1 MNIFASEAAIIIYLI
16 IAILAIFALVV
27 LLNISLKRKRTVE
40 RVSESRFA
48 MLTEIDKN
56 LESYTPSEPNNE
68 MNLKDFCE
76 DFRAYAASV
85 HHLYYSVEDV
95 RKFVANLTVSH
106 IMILQGMS
114 GTGKTS
120 LAYAFG
126 NYVKNDPVI
135 VPVQPMWKER
145 TDLIGYYN
153 EFTKKF
159 NETPFL
165 KKLYEANYKND
176 IYITILDE
184 MNIARI
190 EYYFAEFLSLL
201 EIPNPDG
208 RWLEVVSD
216 MWKNDPKKLENG
228 MLKLPKNMWFIG
240 TANNDD
246 STFSVSDKVYDRAMV
261 MNLDKKALSFDAEY
275 NDKGHVSFDDFE
287 RMASDAR
294 NNYKLSDLGYE
305 SIKKLDEYLQEHFF
319 ISFGNRI
326 MKQINAYIPAFI
338 ACGGSEAM
346 ALDDIIAKKIIR
358 KLEGQNS
365 NVLKRG
371 KEDLINVVNEA
382 FGENN
387 MPTTIASIERIVSN
401 AK

>member
-1 MNIFASEAAIIIYLI
+1 MSIFASEGAIIIYLI
-16 IAILAIFALVV
+16 IAILAIVTLVILINV
-27 LLNISLKRKRTVE
+27 SLTKKKTVE
-40 RVSESRFA
+40 RISESRFA
-48 MLTEIDKN
+48 MLTEIDKEYVNYEPKEPN
-56 LESYTPSEPNNE
+56 LEID
-68 MNLKDFCE
+68 LKDFCE
-76 DFRAYAASV
+76 GFRNYAASI
-85 HHLYYSVEDV
+85 HHLYYSIDDV
-95 RKFVANLTVSH
+95 RKFVANLAVSH

-126 NYVKNDPVI
+126 NYIKNDPVI

-176 IYITILDE
+176 MYITILDE

-246 STFSVSDKVYDRAMV
+246 STFSVSDKVYDRAMI
-261 MNLDKKALSFDAEY
+261 MNLDKKALSFDADY
-275 NDKGHVSFDDFE
+275 KDIPHVSFDDFE
-287 RMASDAR
+287 RMVNKANDS
-294 NNYKLSDLGYE
+294 YKLSDSGLE
-305 SIKKLDEYLQEHFF
+305 SIKLLDEYLQKHFY

-326 MKQINAYIPAFI
+326 MKQIHQYVGAYV
-338 ACGGSEAM
+338 ACGGTEIE

-365 NVLKRG
+365 NSLKKS
-371 KEDLINVVNEA
+371 KEDLINIVNSS

-387 MPTTIASIERIVSN
+387 MPITISSIERIVSN